1 MFANLTGKNK
11 SGKEEIHDKEA
22 AEYFQQIVELL
33 LTGGYFRARI
43 TGLSNFD
50 KILGGLA
57 WAISSSNVDVDI
69 DVFQDT
75 DTLAQKL
82 KLGEGVVRSL
92 VKMKCP
98 YPLQTYQIKG
108 LDYKSI
114 FPVIQ
119 WLVKKVIE
127 TRAETGDLA
136 RQYSEYIYKKSDYAY
151 DEAGGARATALEARL
166 RRAQDRFSESLRQKA
181 RHPRAYRRQRGT
193 APTPQ
198 RTVLEYSYMKRRPE
212 DERRAEAEKRRRREA
227 EEAADVTDDVGDDEE
242 EYLND
247 MAEVDSAGS
256 KVAGS
261 VVGSYMH
268 TDQIKEAEKMY
279 GGEKS
284 SKNKKGKQT
293 DEIEEEEEVAGGAQF
308 EERMLGQK
316 IANAG
321 REIERAKAALEVQ
334 KKAHAERSE
343 EIAIL
348 ERRLAKKVH
357 LNERTQQEIGRLE
370 ALETPENAAVLSE
383 LRRLIALNEALKGQL
398 GAFRGNCKAHKTR
411 LEEEIERRKKSMY
424 GVSDLERIDL
434 INETYDADS
443 ARLTKIR
450 QLWAKKTREMSLVER
465 KIDDVPQRAEL
476 AQYQRMFVELYDQV
490 ETKLVET
497 RRYYCVYNRLED
509 TRQCIAK
516 EVEFLESIT
525 ANYEVAMRAK
535 ATKERLLLSM
545 QNIVKQIQANY
556 ESKAAVLAR
565 EKQRHVDLSDKFHK
579 MVEAERAYSLAT
591 KTFQDECKKNAL
603 LEDRLATIEAGGDPA
618 SSDEI

>member
-1 MFANLTGKNK
+1 MFANLTGKAK

-22 AEYFQQIVELL
+22 AEYFQQIIELL

-57 WAISSSNVDVDI
+57 WAISSSNFDVDI

-136 RQYSEYIYKKSDYAY
+136 RQYSEYVYKKSDYAY
-151 DEAGGARATALEARL
+151 DEAGGARATALEARMKK
-166 RRAQDRFSESLRQKA
+166 AQDRFSESLRLKA
-181 RHPRAYRRQRGT
+181 RPQRSYRRQRGT

-198 RTVLEYSYMKRRPE
+198 RTMLEYSYLKKRPE
-212 DERRAEAEKRRRREA
+212 DVRREA
-227 EEAADVTDDVGDDEE
+227 EARRKRAEEQGEAEDNEE
-242 EYLND
+242 EYLDD
-247 MAEVDSAGS
+247 MAEIESAGN

-261 VVGSYMH
+261 IVGSYMH
-268 TDQIKEAEKMY
+268 TEQIKEAEQMF
-279 GGEKS
+279 GGEKT
-284 SKNKKGKQT
+284 KGGKSVA
-293 DEIEEEEEVAGGAQF
+293 EEDAVTGGAQF

-316 IANAG
+316 IVNAG
-321 REIERAKAALEVQ
+321 KEIERAKAALEVQ
-334 KKAHAERSE
+334 RKAYAERGE
-343 EIAIL
+343 EIAAL
-348 ERRLAKKVH
+348 ERKLAKKVH
-357 LNERTQQEIGRLE
+357 LNERTQQEIGKLE

-398 GAFRGNCKAHKTR
+398 GAFRGNCKSHKTR

-434 INETYDADS
+434 INETFEADS
-443 ARLTKIR
+443 ARLAKIR
-450 QLWAKKTREMSLVER
+450 QLWAKKTREMCMIER

-525 ANYEVAMRAK
+525 ANYEVAMKSK

-545 QNIVKQIQANY
+545 QNIVKQVQGNY
-556 ESKAAVLAR
+556 ASKAAVLGR
-565 EKQRHVDLSDKFHK
+565 EKQKHADLSDKYHK

-591 KTFQDECKKNAL
+591 KTFQDECKKNSL
-603 LEDRLATIEAGGDPA
+603 LEDRLAELE
-618 SSDEI
+618 DES

>member
-1 MFANLTGKNK
+1 MFANLTGKAK

-22 AEYFQQIVELL
+22 AEYFQQIIELL

-57 WAISSSNVDVDI
+57 WAISSSNFDVDI

-75 DTLAQKL
+75 DSLAQKL

-136 RQYSEYIYKKSDYAY
+136 RKFSEYVYRKSDFGR
-151 DEAGGARATALEARL
+151 DEAGGSRAIELESRMKK
-166 RRAQDRFSESLRQKA
+166 AQDRFSESLRQKA
-181 RHPRAYRRQRGT
+181 RPQRSYRSHKGKGH
-193 APTPQ
+193 TPQ
-198 RTVLEYSYMKRRPE
+198 RTLLEYSHMKKRPE
-212 DERRAEAEKRRRREA
+212 DLRKEAEAREKRKSDAA
-227 EEAADVTDDVGDDEE
+227 EDDEDMDD
-242 EYLND
+242 YLDD
-247 MAEVDSAGS
+247 MAEVDALGGS

-268 TDQIKEAEKMY
+268 SDQIKAAEKMF
-279 GGEKS
+279 GGEK
-284 SKNKKGKQT
+284 KKGDASDKQ
-293 DEIEEEEEVAGGAQF
+293 EEEQLSGAQF

-316 IANAG
+316 IVNAG

-334 KKAHAERSE
+334 RKAYAERGE
-343 EIAIL
+343 EIGAL
-348 ERRLAKKVH
+348 ERKLAKKTH
-357 LNERTQQEIGRLE
+357 LNERTQQEIAKLE
-370 ALETPENAAVLSE
+370 ALETPENAAVLGE

-398 GAFRGNCKAHKTR
+398 GAFRGNCKAHKAR
-411 LEEEIERRKKSMY
+411 LEDEIERRKKSMY

-434 INETYDADS
+434 INETYEADS
-443 ARLTKIR
+443 ARLAKIR
-450 QLWAKKTREMSLVER
+450 QLWAKKTREMNMVER

-525 ANYEVAMRAK
+525 ANYEVAMKAK
-535 ATKERLLLSM
+535 STKERLLLSM
-545 QNIVKQIQANY
+545 QNIVKQVQGNY
-556 ESKAAVLAR
+556 ESKATVLAR
-565 EKQRHVDLSDKFHK
+565 EKQRHADLSEKYHK

-591 KTFQDECKKNAL
+591 KTFQDECKKNSL
-603 LEDRLATIEAGGDPA
+603 LEDRLAALEDD
-618 SSDEI
+618 S

>member
-1 MFANLTGKNK
+1 MFANLTGKAK

-22 AEYFQQIVELL
+22 AEYFQQIIELL

-57 WAISSSNVDVDI
+57 WAISSSNFDVDI

-136 RQYSEYIYKKSDYAY
+136 RKFSEYVYRKSDFGR
-151 DEAGGARATALEARL
+151 DEAGGSRAIELESRMKK
-166 RRAQDRFSESLRQKA
+166 AQDRFSESLRQKA
-181 RHPRAYRRQRGT
+181 RPQRSYRSHKGKGH
-193 APTPQ
+193 TPQ
-198 RTVLEYSYMKRRPE
+198 RTLLEYSHMKKRPE
-212 DERRAEAEKRRRREA
+212 DLRKEAEAREKRKSDAA
-227 EEAADVTDDVGDDEE
+227 EDDEDMDD
-242 EYLND
+242 YLDD
-247 MAEVDSAGS
+247 MAEVDALGGS

-268 TDQIKEAEKMY
+268 SDQIKAAEKMF
-279 GGEKS
+279 GGEK
-284 SKNKKGKQT
+284 KKGDASDKQ
-293 DEIEEEEEVAGGAQF
+293 EEEQLSGAQF

-316 IANAG
+316 IVNAG

-334 KKAHAERSE
+334 RKAYAERGE
-343 EIAIL
+343 EIGAL
-348 ERRLAKKVH
+348 ERKLAKKTH
-357 LNERTQQEIGRLE
+357 LNERTQQEIAKLE
-370 ALETPENAAVLSE
+370 ALETPENAAVLGE

-398 GAFRGNCKAHKTR
+398 GAFRGNCKAHKAR
-411 LEEEIERRKKSMY
+411 LEDEIERRKKSMY

-434 INETYDADS
+434 INETYEADS
-443 ARLTKIR
+443 ARLAKIR
-450 QLWAKKTREMSLVER
+450 QLWAKKTREMNMVER

-525 ANYEVAMRAK
+525 ANYEVAMKAK
-535 ATKERLLLSM
+535 STKERLLLSM
-545 QNIVKQIQANY
+545 QNIVKQVQGNY
-556 ESKAAVLAR
+556 ESKATVLAR
-565 EKQRHVDLSDKFHK
+565 EKQRHADLSEKYHK

-591 KTFQDECKKNAL
+591 KTFQDECKKNSL
-603 LEDRLATIEAGGDPA
+603 LEDRLAALEDD
-618 SSDEI
+618 S

>member
-1 MFANLTGKNK
+1 MFANLTGKAK

-22 AEYFQQIVELL
+22 AEYFQQIIELL

-57 WAISSSNVDVDI
+57 WAISSSNFDVDI

-136 RQYSEYIYKKSDYAY
+136 RKYSEYVYKKSDYAY
-151 DEAGGARATALEARL
+151 DEAGGSRATALESRL
-166 RRAQDRFSESLRQKA
+166 KKAQDKFSESLRQKS
-181 RHPRAYRRQRGT
+181 RPQRSYRRHKGT
-193 APTPQ
+193 VPTPQ
-198 RTVLEYSYMKRRPE
+198 RTLLEYSHMKKRPE
-212 DERRAEAEKRRRREA
+212 DVRREA
-227 EEAADVTDDVGDDEE
+227 EARKRAEANAAAATDADDDE

-247 MAEVDSAGS
+247 MAEIDSAGN

-268 TDQIKEAEKMY
+268 SDQIKAAEQMF
-279 GGEKS
+279 GGEK
-284 SKNKKGKQT
+284 KKDDVKG
-293 DEIEEEEEVAGGAQF
+293 DDVEDAAAAAAGGAQF

-321 REIERAKAALEVQ
+321 KEIEKARAALEAQ
-334 KKAHAERSE
+334 KQVYAERGE
-343 EIAIL
+343 EIAAL
-348 ERRLAKKVH
+348 ERKLAKKVH
-357 LNERTQQEIGRLE
+357 LNERTQQEIGKLE

-398 GAFRGNCKAHKTR
+398 GAFRGNCKAHKAR

-434 INETYDADS
+434 INETFEADS
-443 ARLTKIR
+443 ARLGKIK

-516 EVEFLESIT
+516 EVEFLESIA
-525 ANYEVAMRAK
+525 ANYEVAVKGK

-545 QNIVKQIQANY
+545 QNIVKQVQGNY
-556 ESKAAVLAR
+556 ESKAAVLGR
-565 EKQRHVDLSDKFHK
+565 ERQKHADLTDKYHK

-591 KTFQDECKKNAL
+591 KTFQDECKKNSL
-603 LEDRLATIEAGGDPA
+603 LEDRLAELE
-618 SSDEI
+618 DE

>member
-1 MFANLTGKNK
+1 MFANLTGKAK

-22 AEYFQQIVELL
+22 AEYFQQIIELL

-57 WAISSSNVDVDI
+57 WAISSSNFDVDI

-136 RQYSEYIYKKSDYAY
+136 RKFSEYVYRKSDFAR
-151 DEAGGARATALEARL
+151 DEAGGSRAIELESRMKK
-166 RRAQDRFSESLRQKA
+166 AQDRFSESLRQKA
-181 RHPRAYRRQRGT
+181 RPQRSYRSHKGK
-193 APTPQ
+193 AHTPQ
-198 RTVLEYSYMKRRPE
+198 RTLLEYSHMKKRPE
-212 DERRAEAEKRRRREA
+212 DLRKEAEAREKRKSDAA
-227 EEAADVTDDVGDDEE
+227 EDDEDMDD
-242 EYLND
+242 YLDD
-247 MAEVDSAGS
+247 MAEVDALGGS

-268 TDQIKEAEKMY
+268 SDQIKAAEKMF
-279 GGEKS
+279 GGEK
-284 SKNKKGKQT
+284 KKGDASDKQ
-293 DEIEEEEEVAGGAQF
+293 EEEQLSGAQF

-316 IANAG
+316 IVNAG

-334 KKAHAERSE
+334 RKAYAERGE
-343 EIAIL
+343 EIGAL
-348 ERRLAKKVH
+348 ERKLAKKTH
-357 LNERTQQEIGRLE
+357 LNERTQQEIAKLE
-370 ALETPENAAVLSE
+370 ALETPENAAVLGE

-398 GAFRGNCKAHKTR
+398 GAFRGNCKAHKAR
-411 LEEEIERRKKSMY
+411 LEDEIERRKKSMY

-434 INETYDADS
+434 INETYEADS
-443 ARLTKIR
+443 ARLAKIR
-450 QLWAKKTREMSLVER
+450 QLWAKKTREMNMVER

-525 ANYEVAMRAK
+525 ANYEVAMKAK
-535 ATKERLLLSM
+535 STKERLLLSM
-545 QNIVKQIQANY
+545 QNIVKQVQGNY
-556 ESKAAVLAR
+556 ESKATVLAR
-565 EKQRHVDLSDKFHK
+565 EKQRHADLSEKYHK

-591 KTFQDECKKNAL
+591 KTFQDECKKNSL
-603 LEDRLATIEAGGDPA
+603 LEDRLAALEDD
-618 SSDEI
+618 S